1 MIYGIRSVQKEVI
14 NPIYG
19 PLPLVFVLSGREGV
33 GRTFSGGEILSFG
46 AVPLIF
52 KVQS

>member
-1 MIYGIRSVQKEVI
+1 MEHSFSFLYCPEGKAWGER
-14 NPIYG
+14 
-19 PLPLVFVLSGREGV
+19 FVE
-33 GRTFSGGEILSFG
+33 EKILSFG